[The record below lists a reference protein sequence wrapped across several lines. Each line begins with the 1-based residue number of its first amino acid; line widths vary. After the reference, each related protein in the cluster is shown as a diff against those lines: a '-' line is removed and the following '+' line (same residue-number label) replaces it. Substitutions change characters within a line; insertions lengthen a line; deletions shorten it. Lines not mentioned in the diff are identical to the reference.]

1 MQIARILKVL
11 VIMMMM
17 GNRKPTILL
26 VNGWMPLKND
36 LAVFLTLFKKGSN
49 PGSYRPLA

>member
-17 GNRKPTILL
+17 GNRKPTILP
-26 VNGWMPLKND
+26 VEGWMPHKKILQ
-36 LAVFLTLFKKGSN
+36 FLNTAQKDC
-49 PGSYRPLA
+49 